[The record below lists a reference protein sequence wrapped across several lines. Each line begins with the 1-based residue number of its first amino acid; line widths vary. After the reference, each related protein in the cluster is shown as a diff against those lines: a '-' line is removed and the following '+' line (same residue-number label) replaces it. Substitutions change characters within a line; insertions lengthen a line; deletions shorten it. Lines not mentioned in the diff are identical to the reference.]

1 MFFSRSGSSPSIQ
14 TPSFA
19 SAPSYRWQVVWM
31 LWCISLF
38 NYADRQ
44 AIFSVFPLLEREM
57 HLSAVELG
65 LLGSAFAWV
74 YGLSAPVAGM
84 IVDRIRRTTAVLWG
98 LQIWS
103 AICLATGFSRDF
115 THLLGFRAAEGLGES
130 LYYPA
135 SMSLVS
141 DYHGTSTRSR
151 AMGLHQTSVY
161 LGTVA
166 GGYFAGLIGEYHGWR
181 SSFFVFGGLG
191 ILLGLVLRKRLVEPE
206 RDQADRTSPSVASS
220 TLPQSRY
227 VDFLRHLATTPTA
240 LLLMLGF
247 VCMNFVAVLLL
258 AWMPKFL
265 FDKFHLGLAAS
276 ALLATTSV
284 QAASVLGSLGGGW
297 LADRMRARFA
307 SGRIW
312 VQALAALA
320 AVPFV
325 VLCGQAASL
334 TMCLVALSLWGI
346 FKGFY
351 DANTWASLFDVVRPE
366 ERGRSAGLMNT
377 AGWFGG
383 GSAPLLIGFA
393 IEHVG
398 ISHAISSASAVYAAG
413 GAILMIC
420 AWRFAPK
427 DIAKLHGALSR

>member
-1 MFFSRSGSSPSIQ
+1 MFFSRSGFSPSAP
-14 TPSFA
+14 TARFA
-19 SAPSYRWQVVWM
+19 SAPGYRWYVVWM

-57 HLSAVELG
+57 HLSAIQLG

-74 YGLSAPVAGM
+74 YGVAAPVAGM
-84 IVDRIRRTTAVLWG
+84 LVDRMRRTTAVIWG

-103 AICLATGFSRDF
+103 TICLATGFSRDF
-115 THLLGFRAAEGLGES
+115 THLVAFRAAEGLGES
-130 LYYPA
+130 IYYPA

-141 DYHGTSTRSR
+141 DYHDKRTRSR

-166 GGYFAGLIGEYHGWR
+166 GGYFAGLIGERHGWR
-181 SSFFVFGGLG
+181 SSFFVFGALG
-191 ILLGLVLRKRLVEPE
+191 IVLGLVLRKWLAEP
-206 RDQADRTSPSVASS
+206 RRGQADEFVAATEAPPGVS
-220 TLPQSRY
+220 Y
-227 VDFLRHLATTPTA
+227 AGFLRHLLSTPTA

-258 AWMPKFL
+258 AWLPKFL
-265 FDKFHLGLAAS
+265 FDKFHLGLAAA

-297 LADRMRARFA
+297 LADRMRARVA

-320 AVPFV
+320 AAPFV
-325 VLCGQAASL
+325 VLCGQAGSL
-334 TMCLVALSLWGI
+334 AVCLVALCLWGV

-366 ERGRSAGLMNT
+366 ERGRAAGLMNT

-383 GSAPLLIGFA
+383 GSAPVLVGFA
-393 IEHVG
+393 IERMG
-398 ISHAISSASAVYAAG
+398 MSAAISSASAVYAVG
-413 GAILMIC
+413 GAILILC
-420 AWRFAPK
+420 AWRFAPF
-427 DIAKLHGALSR
+427 DIARLNRAAR